1 MAICEW
7 IFLLIFV
14 TTLNIVQG
22 SFDYVVG
29 TVYPPLSHP
38 PYWEITF
45 SPFFIAIFAPIL
57 IPAPKKRR

>member
-14 TTLNIVQG
+14 TMLNIVQG

-29 TVYPPLSHP
+29 ISSPLPSSLLGNH
-38 PYWEITF
+38 IF
-45 SPFFIAIFAPIL
+45 SLFIAIFAPIL

>member
-29 TVYPPLSHP
+29 ISSPLPSSLLGNHIFSLFYRHFC
-38 PYWEITF
+38 PY
-45 SPFFIAIFAPIL
+45 SNPR
-57 IPAPKKRR
+57 PKKEAVN